1 MNNFYNGNTSES
13 INATLNKYINSTNI
27 IRDNLYIQTPMRNV
41 MDGTESG
48 MKNSKMSNKNIFQN
62 SFKDS
67 DKLSVLN
74 KYKIPSKK

>member
-1 MNNFYNGNTSES
+1 
-13 INATLNKYINSTNI
+13 
-27 IRDNLYIQTPMRNV
+27 MRNV